1 MISTANF
8 LPTLELIAADKS
20 TNRPYKTA
28 TKTKQG
34 TAYFIRH
41 GESTFNERNIFAGV
55 VDAELTT
62 FGKMQARQAGQD
74 IKRKNVTFD
83 AVYVLHLRRARQTCE
98 IALVV
103 SDRRS
108 PHIQPQMDRR

>member
-1 MISTANF
+1 MVLATDKPKTSSTSDSSSAQF
-8 LPTLELIAADKS
+8 SSTKPLSTPTK
-20 TNRPYKTA
+20 K
-28 TKTKQG
+28 G

-55 VDAELTT
+55 LDAELTT

-83 AVYVLHLRRARQTCE
+83 TVYVSHLRRARQTCD
-98 IALVV
+98 IALSV
-103 SDRRS
+103 SGA
-108 PHIQPQMDRR
+108 